1 MGQTSQGKTE
11 GLAVAGGL
19 PISVRLLWPLLL
31 AAEGLMLAGATSSV
45 NIPPLVVQIFR
56 ALLTF

>member
-11 GLAVAGGL
+11 GLAASRGL
-19 PISVRLLWPLLL
+19 PVSGRLLWPLLL
-31 AAEGLMLAGATSSV
+31 VAEGLMLAAASASV
-45 NIPPLVVQIFR
+45 NIPPPVAQLFR

>member
-1 MGQTSQGKTE
+1 MGQTSRGKSE

-19 PISVRLLWPLLL
+19 PVSGRLLWPLLL
-31 AAEGLMLAGATSSV
+31 AVEGLMLVAAASSV
-45 NIPPLVVQIFR
+45 NIPPLVAQLFR